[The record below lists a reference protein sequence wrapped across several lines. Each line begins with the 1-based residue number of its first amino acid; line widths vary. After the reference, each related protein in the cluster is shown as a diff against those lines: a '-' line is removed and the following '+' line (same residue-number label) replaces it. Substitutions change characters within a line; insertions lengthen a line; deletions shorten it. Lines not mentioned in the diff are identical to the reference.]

1 MASMSDDLTPLEE
14 RFNLRLAAEL
24 ADVRTEMRT
33 GFADVRTEMR
43 TGFADVRTEFAGI
56 RTELAD
62 LRRDVEAELKSQTWK
77 MMTTVVSVGGLVF
90 AIARFT

>member
-1 MASMSDDLTPLEE
+1 MAPMSDDLTALEE
-14 RFNLRLAAEL
+14 RFNLRLAVEL

-33 GFADVRTEMR
+33 GFAD
-43 TGFADVRTEFAGI
+43 I

-62 LRRDVEAELKSQTWK
+62 LRRDVESELKAQTWK
-77 MMTTVVSVGGLVF
+77 MITTIVSVSGLVF